1 MGVQPSDFEDHSD
14 RISNDYNDEIS
25 CRSAISRKYY
35 YIFHLIREQNR
46 SHFSFEQGDHGRAKT
61 LARQKGGKSLAD
73 DLDDLRDE
81 RNRAD
86 YDIDDN
92 VENLDLATFEHNLK
106 EFILEA
112 KRQGLIS

>member
-14 RISNDYNDEIS
+14 RVSGDYNDEIS
-25 CRSAISRKYY
+25 YRSAISRKYY
-35 YIFHLIREQNR
+35 YIFHLIREENR
-46 SHFSFEQGDHGRAKT
+46 SDFSFGHGDHGRAKD
-61 LARQKGGKSLAD
+61 LARQKGGRSLAD

-92 VENLDLATFEHNLK
+92 VSDLDLATFEHDLQD
-106 EFILEA
+106 FILEA